1 MTSTESIAAV
11 RALARASR
19 LIERAS
25 DSLSL
30 ADYRVLSAIVEGEA
44 RASRLAAR
52 LAVGRPT
59 ISASVDSLC
68 RRGLLEK
75 GQVAGDG
82 RASDLSLTREGAAV
96 FEAAESAM
104 VARREALCAGIPEA
118 RAAMATLSRLGDAI
132 DAAMIEREVRA

>member
-1 MTSTESIAAV
+1 MTSTESVAAV

-30 ADYRVLSAIVEGEA
+30 ADYRVLTAIVEGEA

-52 LAVGRPT
+52 LAVGKPT

-75 GQVAGDG
+75 TQVAGDG
-82 RASDLSLTREGAAV
+82 RAAELSLTSDGTEV
-96 FEAAESAM
+96 FAAAESAM
-104 VARREALCAGIPEA
+104 VRRMELLCEGIPA
-118 RAAMATLSRLGDAI
+118 SVDVMASLARLGDAI

>member
-1 MTSTESIAAV
+1 MTSTDSIAAV
-11 RALARASR
+11 RAIARASR

-52 LAVGRPT
+52 LAVGKPT

-68 RRGLLEK
+68 RRGLLVK
-75 GQVAGDG
+75 TGVAGDG
-82 RASDLSLTREGAAV
+82 RASELSLTADGAAT
-96 FEAAESAM
+96 FATAESAM
-104 VARREALCAGIPEA
+104 VDRLERLCEAIPEA
-118 RAAMATLSRLGDAI
+118 GSVLAAVARLGDALDI
-132 DAAMIEREVRA
+132 AMAEREAQL